1 MTIRRA
7 ARQMCFAVL
16 AVILP
21 FLSLLPALAQPS
33 RLVYPSWSDYS
44 DLALIHWPKVLLIRE
59 SLAEG
64 HGLPLWSPYA
74 LSGQPMAANQLAM
87 LFYPPAWL
95 LLIGPMTWAF
105 SLFYALHLAWA
116 GLGTY
121 WLVRGLGRRPEAAL
135 LAAAIFAL
143 SGKLAA
149 HAAVGHVSLV
159 AAIAWTPWA
168 FAFLHRTLVRRKA
181 SDALLTGVALAAQ
194 ACTHTYA
201 LVYTAYGLALY
212 AALYLLLE
220 PGKLRERS
228 RLALGAAPLLS
239 LIPVT
244 ALLLGA
250 AQLLP
255 LLEMAPYSNRSLSLA
270 EATLYSLSP
279 STTLTGILFPTPN
292 VGHEW
297 VIYPGLLT
305 LALAAAAWRSR
316 RERPV
321 LIFGLLSFLGI
332 LLALGQ
338 YTPLYGLAYQILPGV
353 RWMRTPGRLW
363 FFVTLGLSV
372 LAAYGLEAWL
382 TVWRHHRR
390 RAIRLVVVAG
400 GASTLALSLGVMTEH
415 GQWGRGA
422 WGVGIFGL
430 LTSAWSLWTIRRRP
444 GRSFF
449 SLALLILL
457 ADLLSFDYT
466 LIRFVPYS
474 EAAAAGQQAAAWLNS
489 QPEPFR
495 VYSPSY
501 SLPQPAVSSA
511 GLQQIDGVEPVHLAA
526 YDRFMAIAGGYGE
539 GPFSVTIP
547 PFPDTVPI
555 EQAHQDTTPDLRL
568 LGLLN
573 GRFLVTAFPMELP
586 GLALRWQGEGTW
598 IYENEF
604 TLPHAF
610 VVYQTELATDQQV
623 WKCLDTADLAHVA
636 LVEDSSRLR
645 NLSSPRFGDCH
656 TAAVPVTGGDAPT
669 PVRII
674 AQSPNHLTVET
685 DLNVPG
691 LLILSEV
698 WYPGWT
704 ARDNGVQVPIIRADG
719 LLRGVYLDSGSHSVE
734 FRYSPRTVW
743 VGLTMTGS
751 TALLLLAW
759 AAVRTWRRQ

>member
-1 MTIRRA
+1 MSSPHA
-7 ARQMCFAVL
+7 ARQVHFAALAAALPVL
-16 AVILP
+16 AM
-21 FLSLLPALAQPS
+21 LPALAQPW

-59 SLAEG
+59 SLAG
-64 HGLPLWSPYA
+64 SHGLPLWSPYA
-74 LSGQPMAANQLAM
+74 LSGQPLAANQLAM
-87 LFYPPAWL
+87 LFYPPAL
-95 LLIGPMTWAF
+95 LLLLGPMAWAF

-143 SGKLAA
+143 GGKLAA
-149 HAAVGHVSLV
+149 HTAVGHVSLV

-168 FAFLHRTLVRRKA
+168 FAFLHRALARRKF

-201 LVYTAYGLALY
+201 LVYTAYGLVFY

-220 PGKLRERS
+220 PGEFRERL
-228 RLALGAAPLLS
+228 RLALAAAPRLGV
-239 LIPVT
+239 IPVA

-279 STTLTGILFPTPN
+279 SATLTGILFPTPN

-305 LALAAAAWRSR
+305 LALGAGAWRCR

-321 LIFGLLSFLGI
+321 LIFGLLTILGI

-338 YTPLYGLAYQILPGV
+338 YTPLYGLAYHLLPGV

-372 LAAYGLEAWL
+372 LAAFGLEAWL
-382 TVWRHHRR
+382 AMWQQPRR
-390 RAIRLVVVAG
+390 RTVRLAIVAG
-400 GASTLALSLGVMTEH
+400 SAAALALSLGVMAEL
-415 GQWGRGA
+415 GQGGRGA
-422 WGVGIFGL
+422 WGLGFFGL
-430 LTSAWSLWTIRRRP
+430 LSGAWLLWAIRRRP
-444 GRSFF
+444 GRGLFWM
-449 SLALLILL
+449 ALVVLV
-457 ADLLSFDYT
+457 ADLLSFDST
-466 LIRFVPYS
+466 LLRLVPYTG
-474 EAAAAGQQAAAWLNS
+474 AAAQGQQAATWLS
-489 QPEPFR
+489 GQAEPFR

-501 SLPQPAVSSA
+501 SLPQPAVSGA

-526 YDRFMAIAGGYGE
+526 YDRFMAMAGGYGD

-547 PFPDTVPI
+547 PFPDNVPV
-555 EQAHQDTTPDLRL
+555 EQAYKDTPPDLQL

-573 GRFLVTAFPMELP
+573 GRFLATSFPLDLP

-598 IYENEF
+598 IYENSF
-604 TLPHAF
+604 SLPRAF
-610 VVYQTELATDQQV
+610 VVHQTEPVTDREL
-623 WKCLDTADLAHVA
+623 WKRLETTDLARVA
-636 LVEDSSRLR
+636 LVEDGPRL
-645 NLSSPRFGDCH
+645 SGS
-656 TAAVPVTGGDAPT
+656 GGPT
-669 PVRII
+669 PARIVDRS
-674 AQSPNHLTVET
+674 ADHLTVEAN
-685 DLNVPG
+685 LPAPG
-691 LLILSEV
+691 LLVLGES

-704 ARDNGVQVPIIRADG
+704 ARDNGAEVPIERTDG
-719 LLRGVYLDSGSHSVE
+719 LLRGVYLEAGSHTIE
-734 FRYSPRTVW
+734 FRYSPWTVW
-743 VGLTMTGS
+743 AGLTVSGCA
-751 TALLLLAW
+751 ALLLFAW
-759 AAVRTWRRQ
+759 AAAHVWRRP